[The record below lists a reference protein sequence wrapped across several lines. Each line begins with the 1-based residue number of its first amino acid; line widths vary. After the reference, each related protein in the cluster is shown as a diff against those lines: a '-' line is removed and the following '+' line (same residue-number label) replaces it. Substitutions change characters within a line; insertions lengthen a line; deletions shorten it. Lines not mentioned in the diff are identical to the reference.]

1 MPYSFLIKIF
11 GPIVLIIIG
20 IFIYNN
26 NIDSAIQ
33 KGYNS
38 RNTEVSTLE
47 NKLSDIE
54 SEKIEISNNLITAKQ
69 NNVIYIN
76 EITNLNNKLSAQAD
90 EAKLELKAQ
99 AKAFASAQKST
110 NDAMK
115 SLAENV
121 KSNDTNFLDILEQ
134 LKGVTYEYD
143 DKNNK
148 CIVVGGGRVLRN
160 AAKGKT
166 G

>member
-1 MPYSFLIKIF
+1 MPYSFLIKVL
-11 GPIVLIIIG
+11 GPVVLIGIG
-20 IFIYNN
+20 IFVYNN
-26 NIDSAIQ
+26 NIDSAIK
-33 KGYNS
+33 KGYDS
-38 RNTEVSTLE
+38 RDIEVSTLE
-47 NKLSDIE
+47 KKLSDTE
-54 SEKIEISNNLITAKQ
+54 SEKIKINNNLITAKQ
-69 NNVIYIN
+69 NNTIYVN
-76 EITNLNNKLSAQAD
+76 EINNLNSKLSSQAD